1 MASYSVGESVIVD
14 GRGEGVIT
22 AEIDRGNGCREYFV
36 MITGTDYEA
45 CLTEGR
51 LKKKK
56 NSKGGADA
64 IIKGQVPSGYRRRYR
79 KCFKWQ

>member
-1 MASYSVGESVIVD
+1 MASYSVGESVIMD

-22 AEIDRGNGCREYFV
+22 AVIDRGKGCREYFV

-51 LKKKK
+51 LKKTPF
-56 NSKGGADA
+56 
-64 IIKGQVPSGYRRRYR
+64 IPRVEQTPSSTCSVGYY
-79 KCFKWQ
+79 